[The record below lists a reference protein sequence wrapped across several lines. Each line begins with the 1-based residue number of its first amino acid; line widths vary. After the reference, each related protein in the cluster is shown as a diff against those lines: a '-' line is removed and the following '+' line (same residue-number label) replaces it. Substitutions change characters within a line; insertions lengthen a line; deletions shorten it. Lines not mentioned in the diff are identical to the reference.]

1 MLCVLTL
8 NQELR
13 LADVGAVGIP
23 VSRERGGQ
31 SAEAAQ
37 LKHSF
42 YRHLIGSARFFA
54 QRARA
59 FEGRSI
65 QQQGKLGAGTAG
77 DLVRHRSY
85 VTGAILSAAAFLEAS
100 INELY
105 VELHGLR
112 SNERTRL
119 PRRVLAVLGRFWS
132 DIERAPVLHR
142 YQVVLMVADAE
153 RFDERRAPFQ
163 DADSLMKLRDA
174 LVHFRPEKP
183 ESRRRL
189 RTLEQRLRNRFE
201 PNPLA
206 PADSDWFPDLCLS
219 AECAEWA
226 VQAADDFSEDF
237 CKRMS
242 LPARGLALC
251 DMSARQLRAR
261 DVELEAERPVSGAE
275 LTNGAAP
282 NEDSSSPIG
291 R

>member
-1 MLCVLTL
+1 M
-8 NQELR
+8 
-13 LADVGAVGIP
+13 ADVGAVGIP
-23 VSRERGGQ
+23 RSREGPGQ
-31 SAEAAQ
+31 SAEAAR

-59 FEGRSI
+59 SEERAL
-65 QQQGKLGAGTAG
+65 QQGKPGAVAAG

-85 VTGAILSAAAFLEAS
+85 VSGAILSAAAFLEAS
-100 INELY
+100 VNELY
-105 VELHGLR
+105 LELSGLKAG
-112 SNERTRL
+112 ERTRL

-174 LVHFRPEKP
+174 LVHFRPERP

-201 PNPLA
+201 PNPVA

-226 VQAADDFSEDF
+226 VQAADEFTEDF
-237 CKRMS
+237 CKRMA
-242 LPARGLALC
+242 LPARGLAWC
-251 DMSARQLRAR
+251 DVNTRQSRARAR
-261 DVELEAERPVSGAE
+261 DVEIELPLAGADD
-275 LTNGAAP
+275 TGVTAP
-282 NEDSSSPIG
+282 NESSYSDRG

>member
-1 MLCVLTL
+1 M
-8 NQELR
+8 
-13 LADVGAVGIP
+13 ADVGAAAIP
-23 VSRERGGQ
+23 LSREAHGQ
-31 SAEAAQ
+31 SAEAVW

-59 FEGRSI
+59 AEDRAT
-65 QQQGKLGAGTAG
+65 KHTEVGAAATG

-85 VTGAILSAAAFLEAS
+85 VSGAILSAAAFLEAS
-100 INELY
+100 VNELY
-105 VELHGLR
+105 LELNGLK
-112 SNERTRL
+112 SSERTRL

-174 LVHFRPEKP
+174 LVHFRPERP

-189 RTLEQRLRNRFE
+189 RTLEQRLRTRFE

-206 PADSDWFPDLCLS
+206 LADSDWFPDLCLS
-219 AECAEWA
+219 AACAEWA
-226 VQAADDFSEDF
+226 VQAADAFTEDF
-237 CKRMS
+237 CKRMA
-242 LPARGLALC
+242 LPARGLAWC
-251 DMSARQLRAR
+251 DVTTRQPRAR
-261 DVELEAERPVSGAE
+261 DRDFERPMASSKHAKGDAPDYESYSDSG
-275 LTNGAAP
+275 
-282 NEDSSSPIG
+282 